1 MLAGREGKRM
11 NRIKELR
18 KARHLRQTDV
28 ARETCID
35 QKTLSNYEIGRT
47 SPDAYAIVQL
57 ADFFGVTADYLLGL
71 TDYNLKDVDA
81 LLAQIEEMEQ
91 KLAAIKKIL
100 LSQKQL

>member
-1 MLAGREGKRM
+1 M

-18 KARHLRQTDV
+18 KARGLRQADV

-47 SPDAYAIVQL
+47 NPDSYSVTLL

-71 TDYNLKDVDA
+71 SDYNFKSKEKI
-81 LLAQIEEMEQ
+81 IEEIEEIE
-91 KLAAIKKIL
+91 KRLSDIKRIL
-100 LSQKQL
+100 MSEE